1 MALACA
7 TLRSASTPSCAD
19 GFRVQ
24 LARDVRVRGAHALAP
39 RAHGVHLG
47 EHRNHHRAARQ
58 ELRRRPERVRA
69 FQVLVESPRAG
80 GRQPLLRPA
89 HDVEPLVLR
98 GAEHAV
104 GQAGQHGVGLHD
116 AHGLLH
122 GVRCARVGAG
132 TARARRLLSS
142 AESAR
147 SSSSDAS
154 RQRLVRQLKSE
165 TQSAPF
171 SPSGKRRGRRT
182 VHEAPR
188 CRNVDNG
195 DIGGEARDI
204 AAAAMEIERRTR
216 PRVLPFSPNPIAAAP
231 NPNPKPHQAP
241 PPKNL
246 AVPDAERWRPPCA
259 PRRRA
264 RARPSPRPGCNID
277 PPAPV
282 DVAAVLD
289 QARSVRHRPPRG
301 GRGCARRHLA
311 RLRCQ
316 RPPLSLEPAAAAPAA
331 PLLKLRDVR
340 VDAFRHDDAVAA
352 YGAVIE
358 AGGASAKAVRSR
370 QRVRGPG
377 AAARAAATAR
387 RRRAYAAAV
396 RITPRARIA

>member
-1 MALACA
+1 MAALGARSLLQRVPRTQARRRPLLGDLRGRGVVHREPVRHPRVRVAGLRDVQLAQRLDQPRHHQGLQQVL
-7 TLRSASTPSCAD
+7 LRHEARQRAARKQKRLLARGVLDGGAGVRHVAQRVDAELRAD

-47 EHRNHHRAARQ
+47 EHRHHHRAARQ

-89 HDVEPLVLR
+89 HDVEPIVLR

-188 CRNVDNG
+188 CRHVDNG
-195 DIGGEARDI
+195 DIGGEARDV
-204 AAAAMEIERRTR
+204 AAAAMG
-216 PRVLPFSPNPIAAAP
+216 N
-231 NPNPKPHQAP
+231 
-241 PPKNL
+241 
-246 AVPDAERWRPPCA
+246 
-259 PRRRA
+259 
-264 RARPSPRPGCNID
+264 
-277 PPAPV
+277 
-282 DVAAVLD
+282 
-289 QARSVRHRPPRG
+289 
-301 GRGCARRHLA
+301 
-311 RLRCQ
+311 
-316 RPPLSLEPAAAAPAA
+316 
-331 PLLKLRDVR
+331 
-340 VDAFRHDDAVAA
+340 
-352 YGAVIE
+352 
-358 AGGASAKAVRSR
+358 
-370 QRVRGPG
+370 
-377 AAARAAATAR
+377 
-387 RRRAYAAAV
+387 
-396 RITPRARIA
+396 